1 MLKEAIVTDASG
13 ERKVLLNT
21 ESLNPEIDKLPLTKV
36 SDGVPNEIKITTK
49 LLGEEKEPRLW
60 TLYYRYGNVPQMVK
74 SFAYD
79 GSLQQAV
86 IRARKHC
93 DILNIRFICVRPLLV
108 DLDYQEKAFL
118 EGKYREGSEF

>member
-1 MLKEAIVTDASG
+1 MSNLTALENIAAKVPIDG
-13 ERKVLLNT
+13 EINVARV
-21 ESLNPEIDKLPLTKV
+21 
-36 SDGVPNEIKITTK
+36 K